1 MDQVLGMLFGIA
13 LGDALGWPA
22 EPLTLEQI
30 KANFGPQGIQELPEP
45 ALFTDDTQMTL
56 AVAEALIDAGDQ
68 DLEGLM
74 AAVSRRFVEWLHN
87 PESYRA
93 PGASCLYGTRQLER
107 GVPWREAGKPG
118 SKGCGAAMRVAPI
131 GYLYQHDLPRLREV
145 AAATALATHRHPAAE
160 VGAVAAAYL
169 VKLALDRVPPTDF
182 IRLVKNE
189 TQGLV
194 TDVDQALGRL
204 EQAFRIPD
212 PTAALVHIGEG
223 WVAEEA
229 VLGALFCFLQYPRD
243 YLAAVR
249 LAANTSGDSDS
260 LAALTGGISG
270 AYLGF
275 QALPPAWV
283 DRIEKSTYIKDVARR
298 LAGKKEELQ
307 AGRKQP

>member
-22 EPLTLEQI
+22 EPLTLDQI
-30 KANFGPQGIQELPEP
+30 KANFGPRGIQELPEP

-93 PGASCLYGTRQLER
+93 PGASCLYGANQLSR
-107 GVPWREAGKPG
+107 GVPWREAGNPG

-145 AAATALATHRHPAAE
+145 AAATALATHRHTAAE
-160 VGAVAAAYL
+160 LGAVAGAFL
-169 VKLALDRVPPTDF
+169 VKLALDQVPPTDF
-182 IRLVKNE
+182 VPWLQKE
-189 TQGLV
+189 TQGRV
-194 TDVDQALGRL
+194 ADVDQALSRL
-204 EQAFRIPD
+204 EQAFQMSD
-212 PTAALVHIGEG
+212 PTAALAHIGEG

-229 VLGALFCFLQYPRD
+229 VLGALFCFLQHPRD

-270 AYLGF
+270 AYLGI

-283 DRIEKSTYIKDVARR
+283 DRIEKAAYLKDVARR
-298 LAGKKEELQ
+298 LARKKREIQ
-307 AGRKQP
+307 AGRN

>member
-22 EPLTLEQI
+22 EPLNLDQL
-30 KANFGPQGIQELPEP
+30 KVRFGPQGIQELPEP

-87 PESYRA
+87 PESYRG
-93 PGASCLYGTRQLER
+93 PGASCLYGARQLER
-107 GVPWREAGKPG
+107 GAPWREAGNPG
-118 SKGCGAAMRVAPI
+118 SKGCGAAMRVAPV
-131 GYLYQHDLPRLREV
+131 GYFFQHDLPRLREV
-145 AAATALATHRHPAAE
+145 AAATALTTHRHPAAE
-160 VGAVAAAYL
+160 VGAVAAAFL
-169 VKLALDRVPPTDF
+169 AKLALDRASIADFVPLLREE
-182 IRLVKNE
+182 I
-189 TQGLV
+189 QGLV
-194 TDVDQALGRL
+194 AEVDQALGRL
-204 EQAFRIPD
+204 EQAFQMSD
-212 PTAALVHIGEG
+212 LTAALAHIGEG

-229 VLGALFCFLQYPRD
+229 VLGALFCFLQHPND

-270 AYLGF
+270 SYLGI
-275 QALPPAWV
+275 QALPAAWV
-283 DRIEKSTYIKDVARR
+283 DRIEKSAYLRDVARR
-298 LAGKKEELQ
+298 LAMKRGECSGK
-307 AGRKQP
+307 

>member
-1 MDQVLGMLFGIA
+1 MDQILGMLFGIA

-30 KANFGPQGIQELPEP
+30 RARFGPQGIVELPEP

-74 AAVSRRFVEWLHN
+74 NAVSGRFVEWLQN

-93 PGASCLYGTRQLER
+93 PGASCLYGAGQLHR

-145 AAATALATHRHPAAE
+145 AAASALTTHRHPAAE
-160 VGAVAAAYL
+160 VGAVAGAYL
-169 VKLALDRVPPTDF
+169 VKLALDQSPPTDF
-182 IRLVKNE
+182 VQLLKKEI
-189 TQGLV
+189 QGSV
-194 TDVDQALGRL
+194 PDVDQALGRL
-204 EQAFRIPD
+204 DQAMQMPD
-212 PTAALVHIGEG
+212 PTLALVHIGGG

-229 VLGALFCFLQYPRD
+229 VLGALFCFLQHPRD
-243 YLAAVR
+243 YVAAVR

-270 AYLGF
+270 AYLGIG
-275 QALPPAWV
+275 ALPPAWV
-283 DRIEKSTYIKDVARR
+283 DRIEKGAYLKDVAQR
-298 LAGKKEELQ
+298 LARKKSELYS
-307 AGRKQP
+307 

>member
-30 KANFGPQGIQELPEP
+30 RANFGPQGIQELPEP

-74 AAVSRRFVEWLHN
+74 AAVSRRFVQWLHN

-93 PGASCLYGTRQLER
+93 PGASCLYGASQLNY

-145 AAATALATHRHPAAE
+145 AAATALTTHRHPAAE

-169 VKLALDRVPPTDF
+169 VKLALDRVPSADF
-182 IRLVKNE
+182 VQLLKNE
-189 TQGLV
+189 IQGLV
-194 TDVDQALGRL
+194 ADVDQAWGRL
-204 EQAFRIPD
+204 EQAFQMTD
-212 PTAALVHIGEG
+212 LTTALFHIGGG

-229 VLGALFCFLQYPRD
+229 VLGALFCFLRHPRD

-270 AYLGF
+270 AYLGIE
-275 QALPPAWV
+275 ALPPAWV
-283 DRIEKSTYIKDVARR
+283 DRIEKSAYLKDVAQR
-298 LAGKKEELQ
+298 LARKKREIQ
-307 AGRKQP
+307 AYRKK

>member
-1 MDQVLGMLFGIA
+1 MDHVLGMVYGIA

-22 EPLTLEQI
+22 EPLSLEQI
-30 KANFGPQGIQELPEP
+30 RRKYGPQGIQELPEP

-56 AVAEALIDAGDQ
+56 AVAEALIDAGDR

-74 AAVSRRFVEWLHN
+74 AAVSRRFVDWLHN

-93 PGASCLYGTRQLER
+93 PGASCLYGARQLER
-107 GVPWREAGKPG
+107 GIPWREAGKLN

-160 VGAVAAAYL
+160 LGAVGAAYL
-169 VKLALDRVPPTDF
+169 VKLALDQVPPADF
-182 IRLVKNE
+182 LWLLKAE

-194 TDVDQALGRL
+194 PDFDQALSRL
-204 EQAFRIPD
+204 EQGLEMSD
-212 PTAALVHIGEG
+212 PADALPHIGEG

-229 VLGALFCFLQYPRD
+229 VLVSLYCFLKHPRD
-243 YLAAVR
+243 YLAAIR

-260 LAALTGGISG
+260 LAGITGGISG
-270 AYLGF
+270 AYLGI

-283 DRIEKSTYIKDVARR
+283 ERIEKSAYLADVARR
-298 LAGKKEELQ
+298 LAVKKAQLYGKN
-307 AGRKQP
+307 G

>member
-1 MDQVLGMLFGIA
+1 MDQVLGMLYGIA

-30 KANFGPQGIQELPEP
+30 KVYFGPQGIQELPEP

-56 AVAEALIDAGDQ
+56 AVAEALIEAGDQ

-93 PGASCLYGTRQLER
+93 PGASCLYGARQLEK
-107 GVPWREAGKPG
+107 GTPWREAGKPG

-131 GYLYQHDLPRLREV
+131 GYIYQDELPRLREV
-145 AAATALATHRHPAAE
+145 AAATALTTHQHPVAE
-160 VGAVAAAYL
+160 LGAVAAAYL
-169 VKLALDRVPPTDF
+169 VKLALDQVPPADF
-182 IRLVKNE
+182 VRLLRDE

-194 TDVDQALGRL
+194 ADFDQALGCL
-204 EQAFRIPD
+204 EQALLMSD
-212 PTAALVHIGEG
+212 PSAALAHIGEG

-249 LAANTSGDSDS
+249 LAANTSGDSDC
-260 LAALTGGISG
+260 LAALTGGFSG
-270 AYLGF
+270 AYLGI

-283 DRIEKSTYIKDVARR
+283 ASIEKSVYLGDVARR
-298 LAGKKEELQ
+298 LAMKKKEICGENLD
-307 AGRKQP
+307 K